1 MTSIASRAIR
11 QAVLPVALLGLFACG
26 CVCFG
31 HHGVQAATPG
41 GGHSPQ
47 HVATRGTI
55 PPEFLDLVT
64 TKKAFA
70 NLATV
75 MPNGSPQVTPV
86 WFDFDGKY
94 IRVNSARGRVKDK
107 NMRRDP
113 RVALSI
119 LDPDN
124 PYRYLEIRGKVIKIT
139 EDGAVEHSNLLA
151 RKYLG
156 AERNPSRRPDQVRVM
171 YIIEPRRVAGQG

>member
-1 MTSIASRAIR
+1 MSGITSRAIR
-11 QAVLPVALLGLFACG
+11 RAVLPVPLLLGLFAYG
-26 CVCFG
+26 CACFG

-41 GGHSPQ
+41 GGHTPQ
-47 HVATRGTI
+47 HIATRGTI

-94 IRVNSARGRVKDK
+94 IRVNSARGRVKAK

-113 RVALSI
+113 RVALC
-119 LDPDN
+119 
-124 PYRYLEIRGKVIKIT
+124 IRGRVVKIT
-139 EDGAVEHSNLLA
+139 EDGA
-151 RKYLG
+151 
-156 AERNPSRRPDQVRVM
+156 
-171 YIIEPRRVAGQG
+171 

>member
-1 MTSIASRAIR
+1 MKRIASRPLR
-11 QAVLPVALLGLFACG
+11 RAVFPVALLTVPASGPAGF
-26 CVCFG
+26 
-31 HHGVQAATPG
+31 HHPDVPAVRP
-41 GGHSPQ
+41 GGHSR
-47 HVATRGTI
+47 HIATRGPL
-55 PPEFLDLVT
+55 PPDFLDLVT
-64 TKKAFA
+64 TKKAFV

-75 MPNGSPQVTPV
+75 LPNGSPQVTPV

-124 PYRYLEIRGKVIKIT
+124 PYRYLSIRGRVIKIT
-139 EDGAVEHSNLLA
+139 ETGAVEHINVLT
-151 RKYLG
+151 
-156 AERNPSRRPDQVRVM
+156 
-171 YIIEPRRVAGQG
+171 

>member
-1 MTSIASRAIR
+1 MTSIASRAIP

-26 CVCFG
+26 CACFG

-55 PPEFLDLVT
+55 PPEFLDLVS

-75 MPNGSPQVTPV
+75 MPNSSPPVTPV
-86 WFDFDGKY
+86 GFAFDGKD
-94 IRVNSARGRVKDK
+94 IRIVG
-107 NMRRDP
+107 
-113 RVALSI
+113 
-119 LDPDN
+119 
-124 PYRYLEIRGKVIKIT
+124 T
-139 EDGAVEHSNLLA
+139 H
-151 RKYLG
+151 
-156 AERNPSRRPDQVRVM
+156 
-171 YIIEPRRVAGQG
+171 